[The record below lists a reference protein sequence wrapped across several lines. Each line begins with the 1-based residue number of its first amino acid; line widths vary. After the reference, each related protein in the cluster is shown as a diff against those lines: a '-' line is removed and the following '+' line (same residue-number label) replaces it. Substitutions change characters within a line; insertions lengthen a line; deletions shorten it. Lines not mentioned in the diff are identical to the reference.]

1 MDNIINN
8 IQSHID
14 QNSLLNE
21 QKNNED
27 CSPVTE
33 LHPVYRL
40 QQDVSDGREHGLQFK
55 CHYILWCLF
64 IYCLILV

>member
-1 MDNIINN
+1 MF
-8 IQSHID
+8 
-14 QNSLLNE
+14 E

-55 CHYILWCLF
+55 LSLYLMVF
-64 IYCLILV
+64 IYSLSNTSMTNDMSLDILGKPGH